1 MTSVITDAGGWAIDS
16 PQPAT
21 AGLRFLTQG
30 GPPLSHTSRRR
41 STVAAAAV
49 LGLGAAGLVTATS
62 ADAANN
68 ARHTITPA
76 APWAAANA
84 SHSSAVPSSS
94 TVHLKVWLGANN
106 SARLDRLAAAVSNP
120 RSASYGKYL
129 SEAQYRAQFAP
140 TGAQVASVEAW
151 LKGAGLQVEDVG
163 PDNHFVAV
171 AGSATAVNAAFGA
184 GLRQFTVD
192 GATVLGPTKASS
204 VPASVSANVLS
215 VTGMDTLAH
224 HVTPASS
231 EPDVPGHTNNGHRVQ
246 LGAPAGFVNAGPCS
260 SYYGEKVDTTDPAF
274 QGQTLAYAPCG
285 YTPSQFRDVY
295 GVAASG
301 KTGAGVTVAITDAFE
316 APTLEK
322 DANTYATRRGDAPFA
337 TGQFSRTTGRGYD
350 PQRVSDCGGNS
361 WYGEQ
366 TLDVEAVH
374 AMAQDAN
381 VDYYG
386 AASCYDDDLMASLAQ
401 VVVANHAS
409 LVTNSWGEPNRVV
422 VGGTTYPTID
432 NTLAAAYES
441 IFTQGAAQGIGFY
454 FSSGDSGDD
463 DAAWGV
469 KGTDYPASDPWVTAV
484 GGTAL
489 GINQDGTRQFETGWG
504 TQKYSLAS
512 GEWSLVG
519 FLYGAG
525 GGCAFNGTLQGVDF
539 SFEDAP
545 IYQTGVAT
553 GCTSRGVPDI
563 SMDADPNTGMLVGE
577 TQSFGAPTVW
587 GQGVKYGEYRLGG
600 TSLASPLTAGLNAV
614 AQQGRSRI
622 GFANPMLYSV
632 YKASLFDVTDVA
644 PVGDVRVD
652 NANGLNAADGLLT
665 SVRTF
670 NQDSSLKTGTGW
682 DQVSGLG
689 SPTAAYIATVNAG

>member
-1 MTSVITDAGGWAIDS
+1 
-16 PQPAT
+16 
-21 AGLRFLTQG
+21 
-30 GPPLSHTSRRR
+30 LSHQARRR

-68 ARHTITPA
+68 ARHTIGPA

-84 SHSSAVPSSS
+84 KHSSAVSSS
-94 TVHLKVWLGANN
+94 RSVHLKVWLGAND
-106 SARLDRLAAAVSNP
+106 SARLTQLVAAVSNP
-120 RSASYGKYL
+120 KSASYGKYL

-140 TGAQVASVEAW
+140 TAAQVASVESW
-151 LKGAGLQVEDVG
+151 LKGSGLTVEGVG

-171 AGSATAVNAAFGA
+171 AGSASAVDAALGA

-192 GATVLGPTKASS
+192 GATVLGPTKSSS
-204 VPASVSANVLS
+204 VPSSVSANVLS
-215 VTGMDTLAH
+215 VTGLDTLAH
-224 HVTPASS
+224 NVTPASS

-274 QGQTLAYAPCG
+274 EGQTLAYAPCG
-285 YTPSQFRDVY
+285 YTPSQLRDVY
-295 GVAASG
+295 GVSASG

-322 DANTYATRRGDAPFA
+322 DANTYATRHGDAPFA
-337 TGQFSRTTGRGYD
+337 NGQFTRTTARGYD
-350 PQRVSDCGGNS
+350 PQRVADCGGNA

-366 TLDVEAVH
+366 ALDVEAVH
-374 AMAQDAN
+374 GMAPDAN
-381 VDYYG
+381 VEYYG
-386 AASCYDDDLMASLAQ
+386 ATSCYDDDLMASLAQ
-401 VVVANHAS
+401 AVVANRAS
-409 LVTNSWGEPNRVV
+409 LITNSWGEPNRIVV
-422 VGGTTYPTID
+422 EGVTYPTITND
-432 NTLAAAYES
+432 LAAAYES

-454 FSSGDSGDD
+454 FSSGDDGDD
-463 DAAWGV
+463 LAAWGV
-469 KGTDYPASDPWVTAV
+469 KGTDYPTSDPLVTSV

-489 GINQDGTRQFETGWG
+489 GINQDGSRQFETGWG
-504 TQKYSLAS
+504 TEKYSLTS
-512 GEWSLVG
+512 GNWKDVG

-539 SFEDAP
+539 SFEDTP
-545 IYQTGVAT
+545 TYQADAAT
-553 GCTSRGVPDI
+553 GCESRGVPDI

-587 GQGVKYGEYRLGG
+587 GKGVKYGEYRIGG

-622 GFANPMLYSV
+622 GFANPMLYGL
-632 YKASLFDVTDVA
+632 ASASNPFYDVRSLPTT
-644 PVGDVRVD
+644 PLGDVRVD

-670 NQDSSLKTGTGW
+670 NQDSSLSTGQGW

-689 SPTAAYIATVNAG
+689 SPTAAYIAAVNAG